1 MIITVHIQNIKIVN
15 FINQINKT
23 SGRLH
28 TKFMGIGTDT
38 SRISSGGKESNGNQ
52 LLNFLNIPADAETRA
67 CFEAE
72 EGNR

>member
-1 MIITVHIQNIKIVN
+1 MKLISTYGQN

-67 CFEAE
+67 CFEAG
-72 EGNR
+72 EGNK